1 MADQILCACGER
13 LLQKKLY
20 SSIFLTGKG
29 FGRTDWAPEFMKQV
43 CHRRRVFAE
52 PSLFARGAALKA
64 GDYLEERSSYPFV
77 CLCEGK
83 LRSRWLWRS

>member
-1 MADQILCACGER
+1 MADQILCACRGTASPR
-13 LLQKKLY
+13 KKLY

-52 PSLFARGAALKA
+52 PSLFAG
-64 GDYLEERSSYPFV
+64 EP
-77 CLCEGK
+77 
-83 LRSRWLWRS
+83 